1 MQKNACIFLLLVE
14 ETPGSTISFN
24 AHNREKITLLYD
36 TIFPMKMH
44 EDEIEIDEGL
54 VAQLVAS
61 QFPQWRNLSIRP
73 VSSTGTDNA
82 IYRLGDDMAIRLPR
96 IDWAVGQVKK
106 EHTWLPQLA
115 PHLSLAVPTSLAMG
129 TPTDEYLWHWS
140 IYQWLEGENAATARI
155 ADLNQAALDLAHFI
169 TSLQSIPTTG
179 GPPAAKSNSR
189 GAPLLSRDADT
200 REAIA
205 ALGNMIDS
213 DAVTAIWETALQQP
227 EWNRPPV
234 WYHGDMLPGN
244 ILVKDGRVH
253 AVIDFANLGVGDP
266 ACDLMIAWRLFS
278 GESREAFR
286 KALGVNDA
294 TWIRGKG
301 HALSQALIFIPY
313 YMHTNPVGV
322 REAWHAI
329 EQIIADS

>member
-1 MQKNACIFLLLVE
+1 
-14 ETPGSTISFN
+14 
-24 AHNREKITLLYD
+24 
-36 TIFPMKMH
+36 MH
-44 EDEIEIDEGL
+44 EDEVEIDERL

-61 QFPQWRNLSIRP
+61 QFPQWGNLSIRP
-73 VSSTGTDNA
+73 VTSAGTDNA

-106 EHTWLPQLA
+106 EHRWLPRLA
-115 PHLSLAVPTSLAMG
+115 PHLSLDVPIPLAMG
-129 TPTDEYLWHWS
+129 MPTDEYPWNWS
-140 IYQWLEGENAATARI
+140 IYQWLEGENAATALI
-155 ADLNQAALDLAHFI
+155 PDLNQAAIDLAQFI
-169 TSLQSIPTTG
+169 TSLQAIPTTG
-179 GPPAAKSNSR
+179 GPVAKTNSR
-189 GAPLLSRDADT
+189 GAPLRSRDADT

-205 ALGNMIDS
+205 ALGNMIDR
-213 DAVTAIWETALQQP
+213 DAVTAIWEVALQQP

-234 WYHGDMLPGN
+234 WFHGDMLPGN
-244 ILVKDGRVH
+244 ILVRDGRVH
-253 AVIDFANLGVGDP
+253 AVIDFAGLGVGDP

-286 KALGVNDA
+286 KALSVDDA

-313 YMHTNPVGV
+313 YLHTNPVGV